1 MALTYTWAITSMKLQ
16 SDPEVTNAVVQ
27 TYWTCT
33 GTDEDGDSGTFS
45 GATPFPLA
53 TIDPAD
59 FTPYDQLTEAQV
71 LGWIE
76 AAAATYMD
84 HIDAQIAK
92 QIALVKMPQT
102 DVSEGDF
109 PWDPPAPTPTPEET
123 VSE

>member
-1 MALTYTWAITSMKLQ
+1 
-16 SDPEVTNAVVQ
+16 
-27 TYWTCT
+27 
-33 GTDEDGDSGTFS
+33 
-45 GATPFPLA
+45 
-53 TIDPAD
+53 
-59 FTPYDQLTEAQV
+59 
-71 LGWIE
+71 
-76 AAAATYMD
+76 MD